1 MSLYSETKAQFIHGL
16 VSLSAVLEKSA
27 AWAKEQGTDESA
39 LLEAKLAEDMF
50 PLKRQVQVTCDM
62 AKRAIARLA
71 NVEAP
76 AMEDNES
83 TFAQLHERIAATVAF
98 LKSVQDS
105 QLDGDDARPIMV
117 QAREHQLH
125 FTASSYV
132 FQFAM
137 PNFYFHSTTAYAI
150 LRQAGVPLG
159 KVDFLGKIQ

>member
-27 AWAKEQGTDESA
+27 TWAKEQGTDETA

-98 LKSVQDS
+98 LTSVQDS
-105 QLDGDDARPIMV
+105 QLGGDDARPIMV

>member
-98 LKSVQDS
+98 LNSVQDS